1 MNMLN
6 RGYWVTTILSVVGL
20 AITTNVMMQT
30 GRQTGA
36 NGFPIWVYFFG
47 AGVVGLAT
55 SVAFVYI
62 TQYYTA
68 GTLPAGPRDRRGVQ
82 DRPGDEHHRR
92 HRGRLRDDRRSP
104 RSRSASPS
112 SPATGSASRP
122 AS

>member
-20 AITTNVMMQT
+20 AIVTYVMMNT
-30 GRQTGA
+30 GTATGT
-36 NGFPIWVYFFG
+36 NGIPTWIWFFF

-68 GTLPAGPRDRRGVQ
+68 GGFRPGAGDRRGVQ
-82 DRPGDEHHRR
+82 DRPGDQHH
-92 HRGRLRDDRRSP
+92 LAAP
-104 RSRSASPS
+104 P
-112 SPATGSASRP
+112 SASRRP
-122 AS
+122 P